1 MVSPS
6 HIHSD
11 TEVDPES
18 SSDVVQE
25 GAVLHNLHRL
35 HHDLTRVLVAFLVL
49 LLRVDQVKLHD
60 LIVLPLTE
68 LLQVGV
74 AAADKVVAAVKV
86 PVVDLDPEVPGPVT
100 QTKLIFKMINF
111 DIVMINFDIE
121 ILK

>member
-1 MVSPS
+1 MISPS

-25 GAVLHNLHRL
+25 GAVLYNLDRL

-60 LIVLPLTE
+60 LIVLPLAQ
-68 LLQVGV
+68 LLQVSV
-74 AAADKVVAAVKV
+74 AGADKVVAAVKV
-86 PVVDLDPEVPGPVT
+86 PVVDLDPEVPGPVS
-100 QTKLIFKMINF
+100 QTKLI
-111 DIVMINFDIE
+111 
-121 ILK
+121 LT